1 MQLYTPVE
9 YFQTRWVRKISSIGI
24 LSGSTMS
31 TLKITRWL
39 IAANVTKMI
48 NQKHQLPETNRPSL
62 HGQRPKV
69 MRMLPTLYRKWPS
82 YRSWFRNAARAL
94 RTWLNYWTKKLTCQA
109 ADNGL
114 RMKSKGTTKYPA
126 CVTPTRTTSLPIR
139 SSTSSGARLRPAYRK
154 VIRPEQL
161 LALTVALGTVYQK
174 MNPRS
179 LRSPDQGIRTLKRII

>member
-1 MQLYTPVE
+1 MFYVSSSFIISNKQVVEAPKELNLPNGKYLFEILLLTKTLFLMQLYTPVE

-48 NQKHQLPETNRPSL
+48 NQKHQLPETNRPNL

-69 MRMLPTLYRKWPS
+69 MRMLTTLYRKWPS

-94 RTWLNYWTKKLTCQA
+94 RT
-109 ADNGL
+109 
-114 RMKSKGTTKYPA
+114 
-126 CVTPTRTTSLPIR
+126 
-139 SSTSSGARLRPAYRK
+139 
-154 VIRPEQL
+154 
-161 LALTVALGTVYQK
+161 
-174 MNPRS
+174 
-179 LRSPDQGIRTLKRII
+179 